1 MYIQKYSLLRHSDET
16 KNSNNNNKEQQQQ
29 RRRTTTATTP
39 TTTTPT
45 TTTTRNN
52 QELKTYLEPMS
63 NREPKRIE
71 ELKRLMNLVWN

>member
-29 RRRTTTATTP
+29 RRRRRTTATT
-39 TTTTPT
+39 TTPI